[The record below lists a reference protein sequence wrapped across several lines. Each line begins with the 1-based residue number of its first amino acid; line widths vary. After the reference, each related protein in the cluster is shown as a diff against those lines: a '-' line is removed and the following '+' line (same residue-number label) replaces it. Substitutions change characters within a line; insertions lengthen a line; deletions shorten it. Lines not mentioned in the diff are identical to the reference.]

1 VNNFARG
8 GVEETRFVSHGSGLV
23 TRFNGQA
30 VTPEP
35 TSILLLA
42 TGAAITA
49 AKRRALS
56 KKPFV

>member
-1 VNNFARG
+1 M
-8 GVEETRFVSHGSGLV
+8 
-23 TRFNGQA
+23 NGQA
-30 VTPEP
+30 VSPEP

-56 KKPFV
+56 KKPFM